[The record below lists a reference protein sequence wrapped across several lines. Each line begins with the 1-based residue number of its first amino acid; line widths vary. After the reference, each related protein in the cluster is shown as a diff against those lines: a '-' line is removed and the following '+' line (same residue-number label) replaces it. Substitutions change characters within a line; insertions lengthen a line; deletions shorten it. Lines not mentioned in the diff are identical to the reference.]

1 MSILTFKQKYNDLLL
16 REKKAEL
23 FLENSKV
30 SQADKDKWMPK
41 FVEITEQ
48 LSLLMREYKK
58 TTGEEMTTEEVL
70 QGFKV
75 A

>member
-1 MSILTFKQKYNDLLL
+1 MSILEFKQNYNKLLE

-23 FLENSKV
+23 FLENPKV
-30 SQADKDKWMPK
+30 TQADKDKWMPK

-48 LSLLMREYKK
+48 LSKFMREYKQL
-58 TTGEEMTTEEVL
+58 TGQEMQDNEVL
-70 QGFKV
+70 NGFKV

>member
-1 MSILTFKQKYNDLLL
+1 MSILAFKQEYNKLLA

-23 FLENSKV
+23 YLEDFKV
-30 SQADKDKWMPK
+30 SQVDKDKWMPK

-48 LSLLMREYKK
+48 LSKFMREYKK
-58 TTGEEMTTEEVL
+58 ITGQEMQDNEVL
-70 QGFKV
+70 NGFKV

>member
-1 MSILTFKQKYNDLLL
+1 MSILDFKQKYNSLLA

-23 FLENSKV
+23 FLEDFKV

-58 TTGEEMTTEEVL
+58 TTGVDMTDIEVL